1 MSKARQLA
9 QRTNQA
15 GRKNLII
22 NGAMQVAQRGTS
34 TTGVNSNTYASLDR
48 FKTLTNEGTFT
59 VSQSSEAPAGFAN
72 SYKIDCTTADTSL
85 AAAGKVNIDTYLEG
99 QDLQQIQK
107 GLSTAKQVTLSF
119 WVKSS
124 VTGTYIVELFDID
137 NSRHINKSY
146 SISSADTWEK
156 KEILIDADTTGAFG
170 DDNGASLQIRWWL
183 AAGSNWT
190 SGTLATTW
198 QAQDNTDRAVGL
210 SVNIADST
218 SNDWYITGVQLE
230 VGSVAT
236 EFEHR
241 SFGEELALCQR
252 YYYMTADGSAQDE
265 SGLGISYGH
274 SDIESRFIV
283 NLPVTMRTTPSL
295 DSPTVTNAF
304 RFIHGA
310 TSSATAQLASSLTL
324 VYPNWNTEHRMILG
338 QTGLTDNNSGGKA
351 GYVQI
356 YNSSTAYVAF
366 DAEL

>member
-9 QRTNQA
+9 QRTNQS

-22 NGAMQVAQRGTS
+22 NGAMNVAQRGTS

-72 SYKIDCTTADTSL
+72 SYKLDCTTADTSL

-210 SVNIADST
+210 SVNIASST
-218 SNDWYITGVQLE
+218 SNEFYLTGVQLE

-252 YYYMTADGSAQDE
+252 YYHQQERTASPIEGVYI
-265 SGLGISYGH
+265 GIGQ
-274 SDIESRFIV
+274 V
-283 NLPVTMRTTPSL
+283 NQTTVALAIYTLPVSMRTTPTLTHGS
-295 DSPTVTNAF
+295 VGA
-304 RFIHGA
+304 GA
-310 TSSATAQLASSLTL
+310 TSNYAGTLSAFYADNLHFSFYFNSSGM
-324 VYPNWNTEHRMILG
+324 VVGDVIR
-338 QTGLTDNNSGGKA
+338 
-351 GYVQI
+351 I
-356 YNSSTAYVAF
+356 YNAAAGEKVTF

>member
-9 QRTNQA
+9 QKPNQPT

-22 NGAMQVAQRGTS
+22 NGAMNVAQRGTS

-48 FKTLTNEGTFT
+48 FKNLINEGTFT
-59 VSQSSEAPAGFAN
+59 VSQSSEAPAGFSN
-72 SYKIDCTTADTSL
+72 SYKLDCTTADTSL
-85 AAAGKVNIDTYLEG
+85 AAAGRVTLDTYLEG

-137 NSRHINKSY
+137 NSRHISKSY

-183 AAGSNWT
+183 AAGSNYT

-230 VGSVAT
+230 VGSTAT

-241 SFGEELALCQR
+241 SYGEELQLCKR
-252 YYYMTADGSAQDE
+252 YYQKYIFADNIPVVNVVNWDGSNVYGTFPFDVEMRAVPTPDNSAASTFDVLQAGVVNNPTAITIQNE
-265 SGLGISYGH
+265 SKHNAEWTAGGISDTQGQAAWVRGDG
-274 SDIESRFIV
+274 SSEVFI
-283 NLPVTMRTTPSL
+283 S
-295 DSPTVTNAF
+295 
-304 RFIHGA
+304 
-310 TSSATAQLASSLTL
+310 
-324 VYPNWNTEHRMILG
+324 
-338 QTGLTDNNSGGKA
+338 
-351 GYVQI
+351 
-356 YNSSTAYVAF
+356 F

>member
-1 MSKARQLA
+1 MSNARELA
-9 QRTNQA
+9 QIPSTPS
-15 GRKNLII
+15 GRRNLII
-22 NGAMQVAQRGTS
+22 NGAMSVAQRGTS

-124 VTGTYIVELFDID
+124 VTGTYIVELFDVD

-170 DDNGASLQIRWWL
+170 NDNSASLQIRWWL

-198 QAQDNTDRAVGL
+198 QAQDNTDRAAGL
-210 SVNIADST
+210 SVNIASST

-252 YYYMTADGSAQDE
+252 YYQDYDFTGSTLAL
-265 SGLGISYGH
+265 SGRAATSTDSTYIS
-274 SDIESRFIV
+274 IPTKVE
-283 NLPVTMRTTPSL
+283 MRTSPSL
-295 DSPTVTNAF
+295 TFSGGWTSTSGYTGALTSYATTSNIITAKSTNTVSGPTVLWV
-304 RFIHGA
+304 R
-310 TSSATAQLASSLTL
+310 
-324 VYPNWNTEHRMILG
+324 
-338 QTGLTDNNSGGKA
+338 GGTIF
-351 GYVQI
+351 V
-356 YNSSTAYVAF
+356 

>member
-1 MSKARQLA
+1 MSNARELA
-9 QRTNQA
+9 QIPSTPS
-15 GRKNLII
+15 GRRNLII

-72 SYKIDCTTADTSL
+72 SYKLDCTTADTSL

-124 VTGTYIVELFDID
+124 VTGTYIVELFDVD

-170 DDNGASLQIRWWL
+170 NDNGASLQIRWWL

-210 SVNIADST
+210 SVNIASST
-218 SNDWYITGVQLE
+218 SNEFYLTGVQLE
-230 VGSVAT
+230 VGTVAT

-252 YYYMTADGSAQDE
+252 YFFKLDFPITNTIGTAFRGTTNSGRITLICPTPLRTLPSINSTNQPTLRFWWNNGSNAIVSTDGSISVTSNSLDTNRIVL
-265 SGLGISYGH
+265 SCSNVTGLGNNVGSVWAYSGDLEIS
-274 SDIESRFIV
+274 
-283 NLPVTMRTTPSL
+283 
-295 DSPTVTNAF
+295 
-304 RFIHGA
+304 
-310 TSSATAQLASSLTL
+310 
-324 VYPNWNTEHRMILG
+324 
-338 QTGLTDNNSGGKA
+338 
-351 GYVQI
+351 
-356 YNSSTAYVAF
+356 
-366 DAEL
+366 AEL

>member
-1 MSKARQLA
+1 MSNARELA
-9 QRTNQA
+9 QIPSTPS
-15 GRKNLII
+15 GRRNLII

-48 FKTLTNEGTFT
+48 FKTLINEGTFT

-72 SYKIDCTTADTSL
+72 SYKLDCTTADTSL
-85 AAAGKVNIDTYLEG
+85 AAAGRVNVDTYLEG

-124 VTGTYIVELFDID
+124 VTGTYIVELFDAD

-146 SISSADTWEK
+146 SISSANTWEK
-156 KEILIDADTTGAFG
+156 KEILIDADTTGVFG
-170 DDNGASLQIRWWL
+170 DDNNASLLMRWWL

-210 SVNIADST
+210 SVNIASST
-218 SNDWYITGVQLE
+218 SNNFYLTGVQLE
-230 VGSVAT
+230 VGSTAT

-252 YYYMTADGSAQDE
+252 YFQTFAMLVGRSASGVTPLGAIDIRPNMRAQPTATRLGNAASSSE
-265 SGLGISYGH
+265 SGTTITPLFSDANQRVFFYNNTNVSAGGIG
-274 SDIESRFIV
+274 
-283 NLPVTMRTTPSL
+283 T
-295 DSPTVTNAF
+295 
-304 RFIHGA
+304 
-310 TSSATAQLASSLTL
+310 
-324 VYPNWNTEHRMILG
+324 
-338 QTGLTDNNSGGKA
+338 
-351 GYVQI
+351 
-356 YNSSTAYVAF
+356 F

>member
-1 MSKARQLA
+1 MASQARQLA
-9 QRTNQA
+9 DKSIA
-15 GRKNLII
+15 PPGRRNLII
-22 NGAMQVAQRGTS
+22 NGAMNVAQRGTS

-48 FKTLTNEGTFT
+48 FKNLINEGTFT
-59 VSQSSEAPAGFAN
+59 VSQSSEAPAGFSN
-72 SYKIDCTTADTSL
+72 SYKLDCTTADTSL
-85 AAAGKVNIDTYLEG
+85 AAAGRVTLDTYLEG

-137 NSRHINKSY
+137 NSRHISKSY

-183 AAGSNWT
+183 AAGSNYT

-230 VGSVAT
+230 VGSTAT

-241 SFGEELALCQR
+241 SYGEELQLCKR
-252 YYYMTADGSAQDE
+252 YFYKIPSARYMNG
-265 SGLGISYGH
+265 G
-274 SDIESRFIV
+274 V
-283 NLPVTMRTTPSL
+283 MR
-295 DSPTVTNAF
+295 DNTNAYGF
-304 RFIHGA
+304 AFFFPVEMRAAPTITYAGIEMYKGDINSAATLVTSGTNTLNFANNVAA
-310 TSSATAQLASSLTL
+310 TSSLSATDGDAVLIYING
-324 VYPNWNTEHRMILG
+324 V
-338 QTGLTDNNSGGKA
+338 
-351 GYVQI
+351 GYVNI
-356 YNSSTAYVAF
+356 

>member
-1 MSKARQLA
+1 MASQARQLA
-9 QRTNQA
+9 DKSIA
-15 GRKNLII
+15 PPGRRNLII
-22 NGAMQVAQRGTS
+22 NGAMNVAQRGTS

-72 SYKIDCTTADTSL
+72 SYKLDCTTADTSL

-156 KEILIDADTTGAFG
+156 KEILIDADATGAFG

-198 QAQDNTDRAVGL
+198 QAQDNTDRAVGQ
-210 SVNIADST
+210 SVNIAAST
-218 SNDWYITGVQLE
+218 SNNFYLTGVQLE
-230 VGSVAT
+230 VSSTAT

-241 SFGEELALCQR
+241 SFGEELQLCQR
-252 YYYMTADGSAQDE
+252 YFQYYENPPLRGVVNNSTRANRCAVILPVMMRANPSVTINQIGSSSQFRLYDGSTTATY
-265 SGLGISYGH
+265 SSLNASYLKRAKIEF
-274 SDIESRFIV
+274 DI
-283 NLPVTMRTTPSL
+283 
-295 DSPTVTNAF
+295 TVTGN
-304 RFIHGA
+304 
-310 TSSATAQLASSLTL
+310 SLT
-324 VYPNWNTEHRMILG
+324 
-338 QTGLTDNNSGGKA
+338 GGRPA
-351 GYVQI
+351 CLYD
-356 YNSSTAYVAF
+356 SSTYESAF
-366 DAEL
+366 LIDAEL

>member
-9 QRTNQA
+9 QKPSQPT

-34 TTGVNSNTYASLDR
+34 TANVNSNTYASLDR
-48 FKTLTNEGTFT
+48 FKTLTNEGIFT

-72 SYKIDCTTADTSL
+72 SYKLDCTTADTSL

-210 SVNIADST
+210 SVNIADNT
-218 SNDWYITGVQLE
+218 NNEWYITGVQLE

-241 SFGEELALCQR
+241 SYGEELALCQR
-252 YYYMTADGSAQDE
+252 YYVQYGGENAYDLISSSAIGRNGTSCQ
-265 SGLGISYGH
+265 GGVI
-274 SDIESRFIV
+274 F
-283 NLPVTMRTTPSL
+283 PVSMRQTPSISVN
-295 DSPTVTNAF
+295 DIQVADAVNSAIDVSSVSISNTISNTKGAWVTFTVASGVAQFRPYYARVSNNTSGYLAF
-304 RFIHGA
+304 
-310 TSSATAQLASSLTL
+310 S
-324 VYPNWNTEHRMILG
+324 
-338 QTGLTDNNSGGKA
+338 
-351 GYVQI
+351 
-356 YNSSTAYVAF
+356 
-366 DAEL
+366 AEL